1 MFTSVR
7 FCLFIAIDGTTVP
20 IFDVSLQ
27 NSFWQC
33 DDQGQ
38 KNVQLRFYQGLC

>member
-7 FCLFIAIDGTTVP
+7 FCLFIAHIALKGTTVP

-27 NSFWQC
+27 NFFWQYVH
-33 DDQGQ
+33 QGQ
-38 KNVQLRFYQGLC
+38 KNVQLRLC